1 MFFIKINIFFRKTIN
16 NKRNYEKQKQVKNNY
31 YFIIISMNMIK
42 LFSNY

>member
-16 NKRNYEKQKQVKNNY
+16 NNRNYEKQKQVKNNY